1 MSEPMYARDLI
12 ARAEDDYAMALSA
25 LRRKKPLT

>member
-1 MSEPMYARDLI
+1 MYARDLI